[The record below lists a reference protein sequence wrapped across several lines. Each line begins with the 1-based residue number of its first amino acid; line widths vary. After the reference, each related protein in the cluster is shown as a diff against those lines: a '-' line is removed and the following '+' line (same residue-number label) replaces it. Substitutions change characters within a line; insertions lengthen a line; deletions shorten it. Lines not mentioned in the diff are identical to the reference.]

1 MADDMT
7 DSGRHSP
14 FMTPPIMQTSIAVP
28 NAVLTDASDVIRGL
42 SGALMILQ
50 QDFEQRKIQ
59 LALEEINT
67 TLETDD
73 EEGLIYLSDNH
84 VHQLVFTALD
94 HFPDSLAIQQVGLEV
109 LYLLCKKTKTLLQ
122 TSVSY
127 KHIHSFL
134 VKRLDVFKGDQYVQE
149 KCLKI
154 LAEFLLLE
162 TFRCYLFE
170 KGLQYDLFERVS
182 HALLVFSEA
191 PGVTKAA
198 MEVIKNCICHKAF
211 SPTSVREH
219 FMARVADHVIENI
232 HVGVD
237 TSTQLKLLSLLTG
250 EDDTHVCHLIS
261 KDVHLTLMEMCL
273 ISLNDVTIICD
284 AMELLETISRDPEVQ
299 AIMAANSFVQNGLF
313 TIMDV
318 FKLTGN
324 VQKSGLKMIET
335 LVPQILDMSQSKA
348 DETARLIIKAVY
360 TAMSIHV
367 DQAHVQVA
375 GCRTLSIVLEYRPS
389 GHMWIGDS
397 QDQKQDPVH
406 NLVVGALLTYR
417 KEAEVFVAACEAI
430 FWIAADNEPL
440 CTSLMN
446 KNVHVAIIDGLR
458 RHRKLARAVETGCR
472 AIRGLCIFL
481 YDHKVSV
488 VGDGLFS
495 VLTDLQGRYSDD
507 GAVQIEV
514 LSAIACLA
522 DVNVVR
528 YQCFIE
534 RIPEKIISSMAKF
547 PRESMIQE
555 AGLEAFAVLAGA
567 EGGPEMLLNCG
578 ALEATLNT
586 LNNALNNILIVKKG
600 LIVLQLLACPSMVLD
615 DLNRQRVVTVI
626 CTALTDYTESKG
638 LLSEACVAIQLLVES
653 DKEISHSFIETDC
666 HHRLFE
672 LLDNEFAGVQAVASE
687 CLYVLSQEQN
697 LKSAMLLS
705 ACKKGT
711 LSATQC
717 LLELGADVN
726 TGADTHT
733 PLCLA
738 VQKAHDDIVRL
749 LLRQGV
755 LDLHTPLNLSLEQG
769 TDVVTGLLLQEI
781 GYDRENGVICWNG
794 LNLRSLEKTWIIT
807 AITDRQTVL
816 SETEVGRAYLDKIRS
831 GEERRQKRKLAY
843 SKSDSHLRY
852 PYVRLRHKL
861 VTERTQERNIARLE
875 RRLPKTITLS
885 ITCSTGSRSRKIAV
899 RSNSFGSPTT
909 HTASGQTALPTILT
923 TSPGEESDPF
933 DGPAFNMSPT
943 EEEEWKE
950 FSISGAD
957 VAYHKHDPRQQQSP
971 NAKRI
976 NMSGQWKRK
985 TSRPGSVSS
994 DDGSISP
1001 SSVQLRRK
1009 MSAPVLSNLDH
1020 FVIPRCLSMVLGQ
1033 DIEENVHLEWCRLFY
1048 FDASENAID
1057 DLSTF
1062 VSEDLREYLTNL
1074 ETVDLHSNKIRC
1086 IPNDIYENLPQ
1097 LTKVDLSSND
1107 IGEFP
1112 VCLLHCKFLK
1122 EVRLSRNKI
1131 TRVGEFGQD
1140 TPANHSLRHLDMSRN
1155 ELDKIPD
1162 TFGVAFPKLE
1172 ELLLNNNKV
1181 CTLPPTL
1188 NLPSLRTLD
1197 LAHNHVE
1204 RIEHTFLS
1212 TCKGIEMIDLSF
1224 NRLTQLFD
1232 GPDAADLQLLSKV
1245 KLRNNRLSEKSAI
1258 YIPRFLLEL
1267 PNLRVLDICEND
1279 LNGLPPLLMWKSRTM
1294 KDFIASSNNITK
1306 LDLKDAKVWSKLEKL
1321 HLAKNDIAEI
1331 PKEIGY
1337 CTCLNSLDISHNVR
1351 IRSLPDELG
1360 KCSRLYELNITKLEL
1375 DINKSVL
1382 RGRVKDIISYL
1393 HNRLKKAQRY
1403 YRMKLMV
1410 VGYGGRGKTSLLK
1423 TLMKIKT
1430 NEREDRPTV
1439 GVVVKDWV
1447 YFKMDRKKS
1456 EDNSVWFKGGAR
1468 KVEYTLSTWDFA
1480 GQEDFYSTHSCYLSN
1495 RAVYLVVFD
1504 LRKGVSEV
1512 EKLKSW
1518 LVSIRS
1524 RAPGCPV
1531 IVIGTHLDKLSD
1543 ESRHGSTLND
1553 VRDVLIEF
1561 NQEPGFPTIKKAFY
1575 VDASSDDENMEQLRN
1590 YIKETVNNLDIRGR
1604 RVMGEKIPAS
1614 YVHLADVLLAKAKSP
1629 TCIYPVLDK
1638 KDLLKM
1644 VNEQDIDL
1652 DEDELDQA
1660 IRFLH
1665 EAGVV
1670 LHYDDSTLQLRD
1682 YYFIDPGW
1690 LCELMARIIT
1700 VKQIN
1705 PFISG
1710 NGILGKKEIK
1720 VLFKDI
1726 KEFPAK
1732 LIPQYIKLLEKFEI
1746 ALPHSDKEL
1755 LIPCRLPIE
1764 GPKVALPNHNKYCR
1778 LYRLPFAPIG
1788 LVFRLIARMIS
1799 IFSSE
1804 DFHSEMFSSEKQ
1816 LVWRRGVYSFWKE
1829 EKYILLAY
1837 EPRDGNKMECIQIT
1851 VPATKQGVKLLCR
1864 AVDEIDSLIDEWY
1877 PGLTSIDPIKGQ
1889 PVLEVLTPCT
1899 QCIGT
1904 DADKHL
1910 FSINYL
1916 QKAASEDDI
1925 VRCPLHGGE
1934 VALSELAPDL
1944 ILGDI
1949 EDEFKL
1955 EQNAFTFDELPSNQL
1970 GDGSFGGVFK
1980 GEYKGQTVAV
1990 KLFKEIADVHSVKM
2004 LRQEATILQSLC
2016 HPSVVALLAVG
2027 VRPPLIVIEYAAHG
2041 TLASLVKE
2049 GGEHNKRDIRQ
2060 LKHKIAMQ
2068 IAEGLMY
2075 IHQCMIVY
2083 RDMKP
2088 ENVLIFS
2095 LSLDSTVNAK
2105 IADYGIARFTA
2116 LQGLCAQEGTPG
2128 FRAPEVINKEN
2139 YSFQADIF
2147 SFGLTLFVLLTGKHP
2162 FQYMDS
2168 SMEMDRA
2175 LSERRQIPPPETH
2188 TTHTWPDMQQVIMA
2202 CLKYDPDT
2210 RPTTDN
2216 LWDTLRKPEIHGV
2229 HKVITVSR
2237 STTVECLAVEEREG
2251 KHGLRLWIASG
2262 DSESFQLS
2270 FSDLSDPSSKTR
2282 GVFFNHGRVLCMLS
2296 LGYSRLAIGTQLGR
2310 VWLFDTTDETYK
2322 TLHSSLQMEGSVLCM
2337 TYCKRKTNDDTLLV
2351 GLANGRIAL
2360 LPVQELIQEP
2370 NRELV
2375 CLYPGEDYEPVK
2387 CMVRQGTRVYVTCGS
2402 QVLVLNT
2409 ERGFVFDKIIETGER
2424 HPSAPAIHSLAVVK
2438 SILILSKRSST
2449 VVEVWD
2455 MHSEKQSHTVDL
2467 VKACGIP
2474 NTEARITAMSADQR
2488 SIWVGTHGGYICI
2501 IDIMTLKMVMV
2512 TRRYTQAV
2520 RSLEHV
2526 NSSGPLKHRAVFS
2539 GGLGY
2544 VDVFQD
2550 TKGFLHGCVLMWD
2563 ADLPEYAK
2571 MLRDYE
2577 RRRRELSRS
2586 SNKFPK

>member
-198 MEVIKNCICHKAF
+198 MEVIKNCICHKA
-211 SPTSVREH
+211 
-219 FMARVADHVIENI
+219 
-232 HVGVD
+232 
-237 TSTQLKLLSLLTG
+237 
-250 EDDTHVCHLIS
+250 
-261 KDVHLTLMEMCL
+261 
-273 ISLNDVTIICD
+273 
-284 AMELLETISRDPEVQ
+284 EVQ

-586 LNNALNNILIVKKG
+586 LNNALNNI
-600 LIVLQLLACPSMVLD
+600 P
-615 DLNRQRVVTVI
+615 
-626 CTALTDYTESKG
+626 LTDYTESKG

-711 LSATQC
+711 LS
-717 LLELGADVN
+717 
-726 TGADTHT
+726 
-733 PLCLA
+733 
-738 VQKAHDDIVRL
+738 
-749 LLRQGV
+749 GV

-781 GYDRENGVICWNG
+781 GYDREN
-794 LNLRSLEKTWIIT
+794 
-807 AITDRQTVL
+807 
-816 SETEVGRAYLDKIRS
+816 
-831 GEERRQKRKLAY
+831 
-843 SKSDSHLRY
+843 
-852 PYVRLRHKL
+852 
-861 VTERTQERNIARLE
+861 
-875 RRLPKTITLS
+875 
-885 ITCSTGSRSRKIAV
+885 
-899 RSNSFGSPTT
+899 
-909 HTASGQTALPTILT
+909 
-923 TSPGEESDPF
+923 
-933 DGPAFNMSPT
+933 
-943 EEEEWKE
+943 
-950 FSISGAD
+950 
-957 VAYHKHDPRQQQSP
+957 
-971 NAKRI
+971 
-976 NMSGQWKRK
+976 
-985 TSRPGSVSS
+985 
-994 DDGSISP
+994 
-1001 SSVQLRRK
+1001 
-1009 MSAPVLSNLDH
+1009 
-1020 FVIPRCLSMVLGQ
+1020 
-1033 DIEENVHLEWCRLFY
+1033 IEENVHLEWCRLFY

-1162 TFGVAFPKLE
+1162 T
-1172 ELLLNNNKV
+1172 NKV

-1212 TCKGIEMIDLSF
+1212 T
-1224 NRLTQLFD
+1224 
-1232 GPDAADLQLLSKV
+1232 
-1245 KLRNNRLSEKSAI
+1245 
-1258 YIPRFLLEL
+1258 
-1267 PNLRVLDICEND
+1267 LRVLDICEND

-1732 LIPQYIKLLEKFEI
+1732 LIPQYIKLLEK
-1746 ALPHSDKEL
+1746 
-1755 LIPCRLPIE
+1755 
-1764 GPKVALPNHNKYCR
+1764 
-1778 LYRLPFAPIG
+1778 LPFAPIG

-2068 IAEGLMY
+2068 
-2075 IHQCMIVY
+2075 
-2083 RDMKP
+2083 
-2088 ENVLIFS
+2088 
-2095 LSLDSTVNAK
+2095 VNAK

-2550 TKGFLHGCVLMWD
+2550 TKG
-2563 ADLPEYAK
+2563 K
-2571 MLRDYE
+2571 M
-2577 RRRRELSRS
+2577 SKS
-2586 SNKFPK
+2586 